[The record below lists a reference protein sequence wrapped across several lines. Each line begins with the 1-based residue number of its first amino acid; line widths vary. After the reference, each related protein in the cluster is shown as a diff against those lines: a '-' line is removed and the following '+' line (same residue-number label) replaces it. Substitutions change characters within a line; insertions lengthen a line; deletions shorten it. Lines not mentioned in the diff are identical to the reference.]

1 MTVKNGKLEFTRGSP
16 VWVEKTLSGSNS
28 PFSLSFDYYF
38 SEIEGFFD
46 VFINDIWVDT
56 VRASDDFI
64 NEWRTE
70 TIFLGDEAF
79 LGDSFK
85 LTIYTDGPH
94 GSQMFVDNLRL
105 GILSVPEPATA
116 ALLLVSLGLFGL
128 THRRRL
134 TAVKH

>member
-79 LGDSFK
+79 LGAR
-85 LTIYTDGPH
+85 DGCIIARQPWIVWFDT
-94 GSQMFVDNLRL
+94 SQAAHSRKAL
-105 GILSVPEPATA
+105 GIRRHATA
-116 ALLLVSLGLFGL
+116 PSTATFCGLF
-128 THRRRL
+128 R
-134 TAVKH
+134 A